1 MVINRLQNSSEFREL
16 NLPEDYLKDLSE
28 NSTDEL
34 LDIIAKVTATM
45 LRHLDLPENDI
56 SDFTD
61 QVKER
66 NMAELFENFV
76 DDIGLI
82 PKLKIARETYID
94 GLHEKVHEKM
104 RAEGREKVLAE
115 VREEALAE
123 VRAEGESRF
132 AKLIQLLLE
141 ADRTDDLSRAVSDP
155 EYRKKLYLQ
164 NGL

>member
-1 MVINRLQNSSEFREL
+1 
-16 NLPEDYLKDLSE
+16 
-28 NSTDEL
+28 
-34 LDIIAKVTATM
+34 M
-45 LRHLDLPENDI
+45 LRHLDLPEDDI

-82 PKLKIARETYID
+82 PRLKIARETYID
-94 GLHEKVHEKM
+94 GLHEEVHEKM
-104 RAEGREKVLAE
+104 RAED
-115 VREEALAE
+115 REEALAE

-132 AKLIQLLLE
+132 ARLTQLLLE
-141 ADRTDDLSRAVSDP
+141 ADRTDDLTRAVSDL